1 MTDDMS
7 SAIAELKRYLPDP
20 VRRIVLH
27 DFMMNEI
34 KRAIDPIRDLQVDA
48 APSYE
53 DYAQRITT
61 YETASIRLLA
71 LLVVGVF
78 HSNTRDHDRL
88 WARCVERLASRELE
102 ADGRSLLVNLQ
113 QYPTYLALYAVGLGA
128 AAADRIDSLARVLG
142 SVTIRDPYRPYRVG
156 VAMGSGGALNAQAVK
171 HAFPDLKNRKTPI
184 SDRLL
189 DLLRPL
195 VSDFV
200 PSDDEYQEFFDE
212 FEYLMGMVHAA
223 GEGQG
228 WGPLGRAVWRWAD
241 RDGQPG
247 ALVDRHSDL
256 LVKAEVFKNLED
268 LIKARQ
274 AYDRA
279 LRTSPLRY

>member
-34 KRAIDPIRDLQVDA
+34 ERAIDPIRDLPVDA
-48 APSYE
+48 APSYD

-128 AAADRIDSLARVLG
+128 VVSDRVDSLARVLG
-142 SVTIRDPYRPYRVG
+142 SVTTRDPYRPYRVG

-171 HAFPDLKNRKTPI
+171 HAFPDLENRKTPI

-212 FEYLMGMVHAA
+212 FEYLMGLVHAA

-228 WGPLGRAVWRWAD
+228 WGPLGRAVWRWAN
-241 RDGQPG
+241 RDDQPG
-247 ALVDRHSDL
+247 AFVDRHSDL
-256 LVKAEVFKNLED
+256 LVKAGVFKSLED
-268 LIKARQ
+268 LIEARQ

>member
-34 KRAIDPIRDLQVDA
+34 ERAIDPIRDLPVDA
-48 APSYE
+48 APSYD
-53 DYAQRITT
+53 DYAHWITT

-128 AAADRIDSLARVLG
+128 VVSDRVDSLARVLG

-171 HAFPDLKNRKTPI
+171 HAFPDLENRKTPI

-212 FEYLMGMVHAA
+212 FEYLMGLVHAA

-241 RDGQPG
+241 RDDQPG
-247 ALVDRHSDL
+247 AFVDRHSDL
-256 LVKAEVFKNLED
+256 LVKAGVFKSLED

>member
-7 SAIAELKRYLPDP
+7 SAIAELKGYLPDP

-34 KRAIDPIRDLQVDA
+34 ERAIDPIRDLQVDA

-128 AAADRIDSLARVLG
+128 VVSDRVDSLARVLG

-212 FEYLMGMVHAA
+212 FEYLMGLVHAA

-241 RDGQPG
+241 RDDQPG
-247 ALVDRHSDL
+247 AFVDRHSDL
-256 LVKAEVFKNLED
+256 LVKAEVFKSLED

>member
-1 MTDDMS
+1 MTEDTS
-7 SAIAELKRYLPDP
+7 SAIFELKRYLPDP
-20 VRRIVLH
+20 VRGIELY

-34 KRAIDPIRDLQVDA
+34 KRAIDPIRDIRLDA

-88 WARCVERLASRELE
+88 WARCVERLASRKLE
-102 ADGRSLLVNLQ
+102 TGGSSLLVDLQ
-113 QYPTYLALYAVGLGA
+113 QYPTYLALYAIGLGA
-128 AAADRIDSLARVLG
+128 VASDRVDSLARVLG
-142 SVTIRDPYRPYRVG
+142 SVRIRDPNRPYRIG
-156 VAMGSGGALNAQAVK
+156 VAISTGGALNAQAVK

-184 SDRLL
+184 SDHVLE
-189 DLLRPL
+189 LLRPL
-195 VSDFV
+195 VADFV
-200 PSDDEYQEFFDE
+200 PSDEEYQELFDE
-212 FEYLMGMVHAA
+212 LEYLLGLVHAA
-223 GEGQG
+223 GEGRG
-228 WGPLGRAVWRWAD
+228 WGPIGRAVWRWAD
-241 RDGQPG
+241 RDDQPG
-247 ALVDRHSDL
+247 ALVDRHADL
-256 LVKAEVFKNLED
+256 LVKAGVFKSLEE

-274 AYDRA
+274 AYDKA